1 MSRFNPHCPNAAE
14 VFDAAEKF
22 KQRCLLDQGSLFLD
36 GQTLWTA
43 EHFQALI
50 DNYVK
55 QPDIGEGGFYDK
67 LKGQLAGCQAIDVAL
82 MAEVFWIV
90 NLGPTN
96 LLAPAKLDR
105 IKLIWNLKPV
115 QVFPVQSPF
124 TQTPVLAGLGSGG
137 PGYNM
142 YLWMEIVFA
151 IQAFHAWA
159 SKPRSEREAL
169 LANSTAF
176 AEWLD
181 GIPSGKGRQFYHA
194 LCHVLFPDQFERIF
208 SQTHKYK
215 VAAAHEIW
223 SPQVAE
229 SRLLLDAALLNLR
242 KRLEA
247 EHGQEIDFY
256 LPPVGT
262 LIPLAPTKASTNGKN
277 PGSAGPSDA
286 STLASEAAPKP
297 YVAEGD
303 AHNLDDDLR
312 QADNLILYGP
322 PGTGKT
328 HEMQRR
334 MKQVLANG
342 EVYEFVA
349 FHPSYSYEDF
359 VGGLR
364 PSAAPNGQGLV
375 VKYESGPFLRMCEK
389 AHKSPSE
396 RFTLFIDE
404 INRANVAKVFG
415 ELIALIEPSKR
426 VRAGSQPRVAKADD
440 SLWVTVPGLPDPL
453 GVPHNLDIIAT
464 MNTAD
469 RSIAMMDIALRR
481 RFRFQECPPEPK
493 RIAPATVGAIDL
505 PALLQR
511 LNDRLEYLLDRD
523 HTIGHAV
530 FMGITSL
537 AELQQV
543 LAQRLIPLLQEYF
556 FEDME
561 KVRLV
566 LTGHEAKNS
575 KDSVFFK
582 SRALSPS
589 VLFPGAKQSVGTEVR
604 PAFAVGDPGTW
615 SEVHIMGL
623 YGEAPV
629 VTPLPASA
637 GDPISEGAA
646 TLQNAG

>member
-1 MSRFNPHCPNAAE
+1 MSRFNPHFPNAAQ
-14 VFDAAEKF
+14 VFDAANKF
-22 KQRCLLDQGSLFLD
+22 KQRCLLDQESLFLE

-50 DNYVK
+50 DNYVN
-55 QPDIGEGGFYDK
+55 QPDVGDGGFYDK

-115 QVFPVQSPF
+115 QAFPVQSPF
-124 TQTPVLAGLGSGG
+124 VHTPVLAGLGSGG
-137 PGYNM
+137 PGYSM
-142 YLWMEIVFA
+142 YLWMEMVFA

-159 SKPRSEREAL
+159 TKPRSEREAL
-169 LANSTAF
+169 LANGTAF

-229 SRLLLDAALLNLR
+229 SRLSLDAALLNLR
-242 KRLEA
+242 KRLEV
-247 EHGQEIDFY
+247 EHGQEIDYY

-262 LIPLAPTKASTNGKN
+262 LMPPTPTKASTNGKN
-277 PGSAGPSDA
+277 SDLAGTSDA
-286 STLASEAAPKP
+286 SSLASEAAPKP
-297 YVAEGD
+297 YVVEGD
-303 AHNLDDDLR
+303 ANSLEDLR

-334 MKQVLANG
+334 MKQALANG
-342 EVYEFVA
+342 EVCEFVA
-349 FHPSYSYEDF
+349 FHPNYSYEDF

-364 PSAAPNGQGLV
+364 PRATPNGQGLV
-375 VKYESGPFLRMCEK
+375 VDYQIGPFLRLCER
-389 AHKSPSE
+389 AHRAPSE

-426 VRAGSQPRVAKADD
+426 VRAGGRPRGVKADD
-440 SLWVTVPGLPDPL
+440 SLWITVPGLPDPL
-453 GVPHNLDIIAT
+453 GVPHNLDIVAT

-493 RIAPATVGAIDL
+493 HIEPAMVGAVDL
-505 PALLQR
+505 PVLLQR

-543 LAQRLIPLLQEYF
+543 LAQRVIPLLQEYF

-566 LTGHEAKNS
+566 LTGNG

-582 SRALSPS
+582 SRSLSPS
-589 VLFPGAKQSVGTEVR
+589 ELFPGAKQAVGTDARPTFSVGE
-604 PAFAVGDPGTW
+604 PSTW
-615 SEVHIMGL
+615 SEAHIMGL
-623 YGEAPV
+623 YGAAPV
-629 VTPLPASA
+629 VAPPPASA
-637 GDPISEGAA
+637 GDTPTEGAG
-646 TLQNAG
+646 TMQNGG

>member
-1 MSRFNPHCPNAAE
+1 MSRFNPHHPNAAE
-14 VFDAAEKF
+14 VFDAADKF
-22 KQRCLLDQGSLFLD
+22 KQRCLLDQSSLFLD

-43 EHFQALI
+43 EHFEALV

-55 QPDIGEGGFYDK
+55 QPDVGDGGFYDK

-105 IKLIWNLKPV
+105 IKLIWNIMPV
-115 QVFPVQSPF
+115 QAFPVQSPF
-124 TQTPVLAGLGSGG
+124 VQTPVLTGLGSGG
-137 PGYNM
+137 TGYSM
-142 YLWMEIVFA
+142 YLWMEMVFA
-151 IQAFHAWA
+151 IQAFRDWA
-159 SKPRSEREAL
+159 TKPRSEREAL
-169 LANSTAF
+169 LANGTAF

-181 GIPSGKGRQFYHA
+181 GIPAGKGRQFYHA

-208 SQTHKYK
+208 SQNHKYK

-229 SRLLLDAALLNLR
+229 SRLSLDAALLNLR
-242 KRLEA
+242 KRLEV
-247 EHGQEIDFY
+247 EHGQEVDY
-256 LPPVGT
+256 YCPPVGT
-262 LIPLAPTKASTNGKN
+262 LMAPSPAKTSTNGK
-277 PGSAGPSDA
+277 SSDTAGPSGA
-286 STLASEAAPKP
+286 STLVSEAVPKP
-297 YVAEGD
+297 YVGEGD
-303 AHNLDDDLR
+303 ANNLDDLR

-328 HEMQRR
+328 HEMQRQ
-334 MKQVLANG
+334 MKRALANG

-375 VKYESGPFLRMCEK
+375 VNYQIGPFLRLCER
-389 AHKSPSE
+389 AHKAPSE

-426 VRAGSQPRVAKADD
+426 VRAGTRPRGVKADD

-453 GVPHNLDIIAT
+453 GVPHNLDIVAT

-493 RIAPATVGAIDL
+493 RIEPAMVGAIDL

-543 LAQRLIPLLQEYF
+543 LAQRVIPLLQEYF

-566 LTGHEAKNS
+566 LTGNGKE
-575 KDSVFFK
+575 SVFFK
-582 SRALSPS
+582 SRTLSPS
-589 VLFPGAKQSVGTEVR
+589 ELFPGAKQAVGTEAR
-604 PAFAVGDPGTW
+604 PTFSVGEPSTW
-615 SEVHIMGL
+615 SEAHIMGL
-623 YGEAPV
+623 YGAAPV
-629 VTPLPASA
+629 VASPPESAVDTPA
-637 GDPISEGAA
+637 EGAG
-646 TLQNAG
+646 TMQNAG